1 MTAAPLATTDDLE
14 ARLGRDLTTSE
25 AARAPALLADAGAK
39 VRSFTGNQ
47 FALVE
52 EDLVNL
58 HTRGGRIKLPKAPV
72 VAVASVATTDGVAL
86 ATNLWTWDGLDL
98 ITVDQCALA
107 PVMQVVYSHG
117 SAEVPETVLAK
128 VCEMVLRVL
137 AAPSATDGLSAET
150 IGQYSYQAAGGSQ
163 GVAVR
168 LTDGDRKDLREAGYG
183 PPAAGSITLRAW

>member
-58 HTRGGRIKLPKAPV
+58 HTRGGRIRLPKAPV
-72 VAVASVATTDGVAL
+72 VAVTSVATTDGVAL
-86 ATNLWTWDGLDL
+86 ATNLWTWDGVDL

-117 SAEVPETVLAK
+117 SADVPETVLAK

-137 AAPSATDGLSAET
+137 AAPPPTASRPRRSGSTRIRPLGALRGSLCASRTATARISG
-150 IGQYSYQAAGGSQ
+150 
-163 GVAVR
+163 
-168 LTDGDRKDLREAGYG
+168 K
-183 PPAAGSITLRAW
+183 RATGRQRPGRSR